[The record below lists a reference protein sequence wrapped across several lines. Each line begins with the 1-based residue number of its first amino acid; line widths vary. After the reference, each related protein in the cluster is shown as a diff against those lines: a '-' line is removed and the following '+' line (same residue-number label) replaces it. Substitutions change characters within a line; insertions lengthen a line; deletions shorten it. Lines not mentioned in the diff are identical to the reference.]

1 MFIMNSEA
9 ITSWL
14 IHANWF
20 FLALWIALLA
30 AAVGACFPARSTAA
44 NPTRSAQRSHGLK

>member
-30 AAVGACFPARSTAA
+30 AAVGACFPARSASDRRPRSER
-44 NPTRSAQRSHGLK
+44 NPS